1 MSREKMI
8 LFLCRL
14 RATNSARLFDALSI
28 PPGVLFLLAKERGIG
43 LHE

>member
-1 MSREKMI
+1 M
-8 LFLCRL
+8 
-14 RATNSARLFDALSI
+14 TVTARGFFDALSI